1 MFFHQPY
8 VLMYGPQTGV
18 FVERGVPYRDQGA
31 TAVDNS
37 AKHQLDVT
45 VHGVDAVDASKL
57 TPSGEQA
64 RL

>member
-1 MFFHQPY
+1 
-8 VLMYGPQTGV
+8 MYGPQTGV

-45 VHGVDAVDASKL
+45 VHGVDAVDTSKL
-57 TPSGEQA
+57 TPSGEQV